1 MHIPGWKIHCL
12 IGMSGDLPTRAA
24 GACRVCRDPA
34 ELPASLYQLGL
45 RAA

>member
-12 IGMSGDLPTRAA
+12 IGMSGGLPI
-24 GACRVCRDPA
+24 GAVGAYRVFCDPA